1 MAITINGSGT
11 ITGISAGGLPDGS
24 VTAADIE
31 SPLDLTGKTVT
42 LPSGAGGKV
51 LQVKSATKTGTQAY
65 TSTNGTVVDIT
76 DLSLNIT
83 PSASGNKI
91 LIAGFVSAGGAGD
104 TNFNL
109 HLYADGSEVGQANA
123 ASNRRRAHSGYGY
136 QNDSYFNYGI
146 MPLPFNYLYTT
157 TGTSEITIKVAMSQG
172 DGSNRSLYVNLSWYD
187 TDDVFINRQAS
198 TLTIMEVA
206 A

>member
-1 MAITINGSGT
+1 MTIEINGSGT
-11 ITGISAGGLPDGS
+11 ITGISAGGLPDNCI
-24 VTAADIE
+24 TAADLATT
-31 SPLDLTGKTVT
+31 LDLSSNTVT
-42 LPSGAGGKV
+42 LPSGTGGKI
-51 LQVKSATKTGTQAY
+51 LQVKSTTKTGTQAY

-109 HLYADGSEVGQANA
+109 HIYADGSEVGQADA
-123 ASNRRRAHSGYGY
+123 AGNRRRAHSGYGY
-136 QNDSYFNYGI
+136 QNESYFNYGI

-172 DGSNRSLYVNLSWYD
+172 DDTNRSLYVNYSWYD
-187 TDDVFINRQAS
+187 TNDVFINRQVS

>member
-1 MAITINGSGT
+1 MAITINGTGT
-11 ITGISAGGLPDGS
+11 ITGISAGGLPDNC
-24 VTAADIE
+24 VTAADLATT
-31 SPLDLTGKTVT
+31 LDLSSNTIT
-42 LPSGAGGKV
+42 LPSGTGGKI
-51 LQVKSATKTGTQAY
+51 LQVKSTTKTGTQAY

-91 LIAGFVSAGGAGD
+91 LITGFVSAGGATD

-109 HLYADGSEVGQANA
+109 HLYADGSEVGQADA

-136 QNDSYFNYGI
+136 QNDGYFNYGI

-172 DGSNRSLYVNLSWYD
+172 DVTNRSLYVNLSWYD
-187 TDDVFINRQAS
+187 NDDVFVNRQVS